1 MNVCDGPLSGVL
13 RIIATDL
20 GWECEPLPDGRA
32 IVSTG
37 RRYADSEPVEIY
49 VAAHADMFNLSD
61 GGETLSRLQADG
73 FDAED
78 GVHAAMLRDLL
89 HEYRV
94 AFSDGVVTATAAVQ
108 NAPHVL
114 SRMADA
120 LLGLDALRVLAP
132 PVVKRPRTFARAVED
147 YLREQFSDDAVQPNK
162 TVTFDGQMVRPSFT
176 VTAKRGPI
184 YVQAAATT
192 SGLQGYEHAF
202 FTFSMAAQAEVPFE
216 QRLAILGGTR
226 KSWAPSRLSVLAE
239 RANVA
244 LWEESGRELDAFLSG
259 VKTKSG
265 LLIPQTSLR

>member
-1 MNVCDGPLSGVL
+1 MNVCDGPLGGVL

-37 RRYADSEPVEIY
+37 RRYADSEHVEIHL
-49 VAAHADMFNLSD
+49 AAHADIFNLSD
-61 GGETLSRLQADG
+61 GGEMLSRLHAAG

-94 AFSDGVVTATAAVQ
+94 AFSDGVVSATASVQ

-147 YLREQFSDDAVQPNK
+147 YLREQFSDDAVQPNQA
-162 TVTFDGQMVRPSFT
+162 VTFVGQTVRPSFT
-176 VTAKRGPI
+176 VLAKRGPI
-184 YVQAAATT
+184 YIQTAATT
-192 SGLQGYEHAF
+192 SGVQGYEHAF
-202 FTFSMAAQAEVPFE
+202 FTFSMAAEENVPME
-216 QRLAILGGTR
+216 RRLAILGGSLR
-226 KSWAPSRLSVLAE
+226 SWSLPRLTVLAE
-239 RANVA
+239 RTNVA
-244 LWEESGRELDAFLSG
+244 LWEESRGELDAFLSG
-259 VKTKSG
+259 VRSRTG

>member
-1 MNVCDGPLSGVL
+1 MNVCEGPLSGVL
-13 RIIATDL
+13 RVITADL

-32 IVSTG
+32 IISTG

-49 VAAHADMFNLSD
+49 MAAHADMFDLSD
-61 GGETLSRLQADG
+61 GGETLSRLHAG
-73 FDAED
+73 GYDAED
-78 GVHAAMLRDLL
+78 AVHQAMWRDLL

-94 AFSDGVVTATAAVQ
+94 SFSDGVVTSTATVQ

-147 YLREQFSDDAVQPNK
+147 YLREQFSDEAVEANRN
-162 TVTFDGQMVRPSFT
+162 VTFDGQTVRPSFT

-192 SGLQGYEHAF
+192 SGHQGYEHAF

-226 KSWAPSRLSVLAE
+226 RSWTPSRLTVLAE

-244 LWEESGRELDAFLSG
+244 LWEESGGELDAFLSG
-259 VKTKSG
+259 VKSKSG
-265 LLIPQTSLR
+265 LLIPQTTLP